1 MSHILVITFL
11 RSFSVASVG
20 QSRGIMDSS
29 AIYTPAFLHNLYL
42 LWLLLSKAPP
52 PYIHIYIFLSS
63 SNIYAIKCTHFNC
76 TFQWL
81 FISIYSCNYHPVR
94 DILQKVYT
102 QWFVLIHTHTHT
114 GKRSTPIWSTA
125 KTMLFRWLWKNKGSF
140 TIWGRDLVTAFL
152 CLASLPPLLN
162 YVALP
167 LNLNQLFSVLKK
179 SYKSSNGREYLQITY
194 PKYALKIVKTQQ

>member
-20 QSRGIMDSS
+20 QSRGIMDRS

-76 TFQWL
+76 TVQWL
-81 FISIYSCNYHPVR
+81 SIFIYSCNYHPVR
-94 DILQKVYT
+94 DILQKMYT

-114 GKRSTPIWSTA
+114 HRKDHARTRLRRQPSTSQE
-125 KTMLFRWLWKNKGSF
+125 
-140 TIWGRDLVTAFL
+140 RDLKRNKSDCWHLDTGL
-152 CLASLPPLLN
+152 LASRTLRLYFCCLSHPTCGALLW
-162 YVALP
+162 
-167 LNLNQLFSVLKK
+167 QL
-179 SYKSSNGREYLQITY
+179 
-194 PKYALKIVKTQQ
+194 